1 MQNTSKSAG
10 GKSDSIKFAEWQW
23 REINKSLAEMGKGA
37 VNPGAGVLSF
47 YRDQMVATAGRL
59 LNLGLDIS
67 DHHNPTVVPVPV
79 ARRPKTNAEVR
90 RMEAEIGFRIS
101 QYMLSFAVTAAGTHV
116 IFSDVSKEA
125 LAAALAPYIE
135 NPHELTRATILDALS
150 RSNLEIL
157 ALACVIWLM
166 EPAGLEMN
174 RRDELAVAAFQR
186 MQYAMETATLSR
198 VAAQAKGSGSK
209 TEPEKLA
216 ASNALAGWSL
226 PNVSRKGQ
234 AGGRLRQALGAGAS
248 DKVQDARLLEELPAA
263 TQIAWE
269 DWRPEE
275 PLRSD
280 GSGNKSLA
288 RRVAALIESGAHEAA
303 MHPGKVNEDTQ
314 SGEGYIGSEDPALEE
329 FELKESVRQD
339 LSRLE
344 VWVEKANLSE
354 GEQRVYE
361 LDMRTDHD
369 TAAISRQLQVDPVT
383 VRQFR
388 KRYRDK
394 LRQAAGL

>member
-1 MQNTSKSAG
+1 MQNNASKYAG
-10 GKSDSIKFAEWQW
+10 GKSDSIEFAAWQW
-23 REINKSLAEMGKGA
+23 REINKSLAEAGKGA

-59 LNLGLDIS
+59 LDLGLDVS
-67 DHHNPTVVPVPV
+67 DHHNPQVVPVPL
-79 ARRPKTNAEVR
+79 ARHPKTNAEAR
-90 RMEAEIGFRIS
+90 RWEAEIEFRIN
-101 QYMLSFAVTAAGTHV
+101 QYMLSFAVTAAGTHI
-116 IFSDVSKEA
+116 IFSDVSREA

-174 RRDELAVAAFQR
+174 RRDELDAAAFQR
-186 MQYAMETATLSR
+186 MQYTMETATLSR

-226 PNVSRKGQ
+226 ANVSRKGP
-234 AGGRLRQALGAGAS
+234 AGGRLRQALGDGAS
-248 DKVQDARLLEELPAA
+248 DKVQYARLLEELPAA

-288 RRVAALIESGAHEAA
+288 RRAAALIESGAHEAA

-314 SGEGYIGSEDPALEE
+314 SGEDYIGSEDPALEE
-329 FELKESVRQD
+329 FELRESVQQN
-339 LSRLE
+339 LGRLKL
-344 VWVEKANLSE
+344 WVEQAKFSE
-354 GEQRVYE
+354 QEQRVYE
-361 LDMRTDHD
+361 LDMQEHD
-369 TAAISRQLQVDPVT
+369 DIAISQTLAIEPTT
-383 VRQFR
+383 VRQYR

-394 LRQAAGL
+394 LRKVAGL